1 MTFYRNKLSANS
13 SRYLC
18 LVLFAVVVVVVV
30 LVVGIVKLAALSLV
44 FNLKYCWLVLAN
56 YSPLKLIIFH
66 YLPEGTY
73 HVGCVGGCA
82 GHHFPI
88 IIDSCGE
95 IAGLAVIRG
104 SCVRGSSTWLRCDT
118 FAATPP
124 TTLTI
129 AAKTKLCF
137 RCTNTHTHRH
147 MQSSSYCAS
156 FAARKRSETDCPTAI
171 TRMHSLHAPLHPL
184 STLSARA
191 TIFTCMCVCM
201 CVCVSVTAMGMRI
214 RTGMGK

>member
-18 LVLFAVVVVVVV
+18 LVLSAV
-30 LVVGIVKLAALSLV
+30 VVGIVKLAALSLV

-82 GHHFPI
+82 GNHFPI

-137 RCTNTHTHRH
+137 RCTHTHTDTCRVAATVLHLR
-147 MQSSSYCAS
+147 QEREARQTVRQPLLECTLCTPPCAPS
-156 FAARKRSETDCPTAI
+156 Q
-171 TRMHSLHAPLHPL
+171 HSLQGQPFLHA
-184 STLSARA
+184 
-191 TIFTCMCVCM
+191 CV

>member
-1 MTFYRNKLSANS
+1 MTFYRKKLSANS

-18 LVLFAVVVVVVV
+18 LVLFAVVVVVV
-30 LVVGIVKLAALSLV
+30 VVGIVKLAALSLV

-66 YLPEGTY
+66 YLPEGTCPLG
-73 HVGCVGGCA
+73 GCVGGRM

-88 IIDSCGE
+88 LIDSCGA

-104 SCVRGSSTWLRCDT
+104 SCVRGSSSSLRCDT

-124 TTLTI
+124 TTTLTI

-137 RCTNTHTHRH
+137 RCTNTHTHAH

-156 FAARKRSETDCPTAI
+156 FAARRRSETDCPTAI
-171 TRMHSLHAPLHPL
+171 TRMHSLHASPAP
-184 STLSARA
+184 S
-191 TIFTCMCVCM
+191 
-201 CVCVSVTAMGMRI
+201 
-214 RTGMGK
+214 